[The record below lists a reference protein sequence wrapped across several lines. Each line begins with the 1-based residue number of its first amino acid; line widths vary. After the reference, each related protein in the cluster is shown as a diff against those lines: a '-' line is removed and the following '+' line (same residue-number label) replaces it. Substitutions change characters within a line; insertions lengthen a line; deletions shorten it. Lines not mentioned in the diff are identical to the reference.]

1 MSTICSD
8 CYNGCTEIV
17 SDKCVKYTGIDVP
30 ILGIKKGDSL
40 SYVEQALITF
50 LTSTLDGEGIKI
62 DLVGI
67 NICTLVQSY
76 LPTCGDLTIVDISK
90 ALIQAACSLQAQID
104 AIDITLGQLNAD
116 YIIGCLTG
124 VIASDN
130 THTIVQAVINKL
142 CQIEVDLAALVLDLT
157 TNYINVNE
165 IDAYIE
171 SYIETSGQNTLIS
184 NRMVP
189 YTPIP
194 FYPPSTSYLSGK
206 FDGTGAGIGDWAKI
220 YLCNGNNPG
229 VPDLRGYAIVGT
241 TTGMFGGTLDPPVD
255 FNIPGS
261 GNPNYELGDVFGA
274 NKITLD
280 PTQIPSH
287 THTATAESIISP
299 DPHNHVGSVIGPY
312 AGTLAEGGFNGSN
325 DNIWRNSPFT
335 TSSTSL
341 SCATTV
347 SIGVTGQ
354 GAGHPN
360 IQPSKGVY
368 FIIYIP

>member
-17 SDKCVKYTGIDVP
+17 SDKCVKYTGVDVP

-62 DLVGI
+62 DLIGI

-90 ALIQAACSLQAQID
+90 ALIQTACNLQAQID
-104 AIDITLGQLNAD
+104 AIDITLEQLNAD

-124 VIASDN
+124 VISSDN

-189 YTPIP
+189 YSIVPYYGPLTN
-194 FYPPSTSYLSGK
+194 FN
-206 FDGTGAGIGDWAKI
+206 GTGAGTGDWTKI
-220 YLCNGNNPG
+220 YLCNGANPG
-229 VPDLRGYAIVGT
+229 VPDLRGRTLVGT
-241 TTGMFGGTLDPPVD
+241 TTGMFGGALSEIVD
-255 FNIPGS
+255 FSIPGS
-261 GNPNYELGDVFGA
+261 GNPNYTLGSVFGA

-287 THTATAESIISP
+287 THSATALSTISP
-299 DPHNHVGSVIGPY
+299 DPHTHTGIVIGPY
-312 AGTLAEGGFNGSN
+312 AGTLSEGGFDGGSN
-325 DNIWRNSPFT
+325 TWRNSPFT

-360 IQPSKGVY
+360 IQPSIGVY